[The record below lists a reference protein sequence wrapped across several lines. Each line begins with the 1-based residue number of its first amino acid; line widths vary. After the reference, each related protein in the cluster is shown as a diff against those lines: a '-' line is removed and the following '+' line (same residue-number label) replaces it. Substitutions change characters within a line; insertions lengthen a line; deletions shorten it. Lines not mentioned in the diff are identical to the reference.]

1 MSANNPFDRRLR
13 EAADRADR
21 EQQEEQ
27 EEEERQLRPGRGT
40 EDRVVEREP
49 SPEPEPEPEP
59 SPEPSTPTRRPDR
72 GARPEPAPEPDPE
85 PVEVSAPEP
94 SPPDRIDR
102 TPDEEPVDIPDV
114 DVQGAVEEAAETFS
128 KGVDVLQETAE
139 QDVLPT
145 DPTAAALGVQEGPT
159 REASPFEQGAVAGVE
174 AFNVPATA
182 LGLQAG
188 AEFGAERFGELA
200 AGREEEALEET
211 ERATRELLEAAET
224 AVRERPLQTAG
235 AGVSSLAL
243 TGGVLGGVSRVS
255 GRAGQAA
262 RFGIQPGEEIA
273 GQVGGRT
280 TRAIAGERAAE
291 RLFPNNE
298 PLIFSEEAAIRG
310 IDRAVAGA
318 SDLRD
323 RIRVR
328 GVAAGVPAIEI
339 ETEQEQDVTPQDF
352 REVENRDPLARP
364 ERTERRRERA
374 RFRGRDRTDLG
385 PNVRARRR
393 PTLEIEQESELAR
406 EVETE
411 TEAFRA
417 QLGVG
422 VDAVPAEVTGQEVDI
437 EQAIDQE
444 TELAREVESE
454 LVGETEVAQE
464 SEIARELFT
473 ETETETRREVEPFG
487 AELFDEE
494 DVGVDV
500 GLEGVRTVEA
510 RLRQRELDVE

>member
-1 MSANNPFDRRLR
+1 
-13 EAADRADR
+13 
-21 EQQEEQ
+21 
-27 EEEERQLRPGRGT
+27 
-40 EDRVVEREP
+40 
-49 SPEPEPEPEP
+49 
-59 SPEPSTPTRRPDR
+59 
-72 GARPEPAPEPDPE
+72 
-85 PVEVSAPEP
+85 
-94 SPPDRIDR
+94 
-102 TPDEEPVDIPDV
+102 VDIPDI
-114 DVQGAVEEAAETFS
+114 DAQGAVEEAARTFS
-128 KGVDVLQETAE
+128 EGVETLQETAE

-145 DPTAAALGVQEGPT
+145 DPTAAALGVEEGPT

-188 AEFGAERFGELA
+188 AEFAGERFGELA
-200 AGREEEALEET
+200 GGREEEALQET
-211 ERATRELLEAAET
+211 ERAGTELLEAAET
-224 AVRERPLQTAG
+224 SIRERPLQTAG
-235 AGVSSLAL
+235 AGVASLAL
-243 TGGVLGGVSRVS
+243 TGGVLGGVSRIS

-262 RFGIQPGEEIA
+262 RLGVQPGEELL

-280 TRAIAGERAAE
+280 TRAVAGERAAE

-310 IDRAVAGA
+310 IDRAAAGV
-318 SDLRD
+318 SNLRERA
-323 RIRVR
+323 RIR
-328 GVAAGVPAIEI
+328 GVGAGVPAIEI
-339 ETEQEQDVTPQDF
+339 ESQLEQDVTPQDF

-374 RFRGRDRTDLG
+374 RFRGRDRRDLG

-393 PTLEIEQESELAR
+393 PQLEIEQESELAR

-422 VDAVPAEVTGQEVDI
+422 LDVQPVELTGQAVG
-437 EQAIDQE
+437 IDQAVDQATE
-444 TELAREVESE
+444 AELARELETE

-473 ETETETRREVEPFG
+473 ETETETRREVEGFG
-487 AELFDEE
+487 AQTMDET
-494 DVGVDV
+494 DLGMDLD
-500 GLEGVRTVEA
+500 LEGVRTVEA